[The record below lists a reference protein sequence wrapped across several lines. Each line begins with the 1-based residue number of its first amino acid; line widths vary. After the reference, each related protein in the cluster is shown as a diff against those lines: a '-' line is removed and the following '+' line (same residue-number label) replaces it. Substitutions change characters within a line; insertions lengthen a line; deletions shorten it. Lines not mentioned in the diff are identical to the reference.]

1 MVVVEFGRE
10 NRNRNETIIQ
20 GIDMYIELA
29 IFALFV
35 LGYSM
40 VAGRLERAPASGPIV
55 FVAAGFLMGPLALA
69 WFDGDVSRT
78 ELRVIADLTLALI
91 LFIDAANADLATL
104 KRQFRIPSRMLL
116 VGLPGV
122 IFLGTLTAALLF
134 DTLSL
139 FEAAIV
145 GTMLAATDAAL
156 GKAVITNKAV
166 PKQIREGLNFESG
179 LNDGL
184 CVPILFVFIAL
195 ALGSGAEGGGTMLA
209 LTLVIQELGIGLVV
223 GLGLTAVGTWALGW
237 CRDKGW
243 VTEIWKQVT
252 VPALA
257 IACFAVAQ
265 SLHGSGY
272 IAAFTGGLLFG
283 FRAKEAT
290 HRLVLASEGIGET
303 LALMTWFVFGAT
315 VIGQS
320 FQYFTWEM
328 LVYALLSLT
337 VIRMLPIF
345 LSLSGTGE
353 STASKLFL
361 AWFGPRGLASIVFAI
376 IVLNEGVP
384 GGKFI
389 AMVVVL
395 TVFFSMV
402 AHGVSANPL
411 ARLLGQKE
419 GKKADAA

>member
-1 MVVVEFGRE
+1 
-10 NRNRNETIIQ
+10 
-20 GIDMYIELA
+20 MYIELA
-29 IFALFV
+29 VLALFIFC
-35 LGYSM
+35 YSL
-40 VAGRLERAPASGPIV
+40 VAGRLERAATSGPIV
-55 FVAAGFLMGPLALA
+55 FVVAGLLMGPLGLG

-78 ELRVIADLTLALI
+78 GLRVLADLTLALI
-91 LFIDAANADLATL
+91 LFIDAANADLAIL

-116 VGLPGV
+116 FGLPGV
-122 IFLGTLTAALLF
+122 IFLGTIIAALLF

-139 FEAAIV
+139 FEAAIL

-166 PKQIREGLNFESG
+166 PAQIREGLNIESG

-195 ALGSGAEGGGTMLA
+195 ALGSGTEGGSTMLA
-209 LTLVIQELGIGLVV
+209 LKLVIQELGIGLVV
-223 GLGLTAVGTWALGW
+223 GLGLTAIGTWLLRW
-237 CRDKGW
+237 CWNQGW

-252 VPALA
+252 VVALA
-257 IACFAVAQ
+257 IACFSVAQ

-283 FRAKEAT
+283 FKAKEAT
-290 HRLVLASEGIGET
+290 HKLVLAAEGTGET
-303 LALMTWFVFGAT
+303 LALMTWMLFGAT

-320 FQYFTWEM
+320 VQHFTWEM

-361 AWFGPRGLASIVFAI
+361 GWFGPRGLASIVFAI
-376 IVLNEGVP
+376 IVVNKGVP

-395 TVFFSMV
+395 TVFFSLV

-411 ARLLGQKE
+411 AKILGQRE
-419 GKKADAA
+419 GKKADSA

>member
-1 MVVVEFGRE
+1 
-10 NRNRNETIIQ
+10 
-20 GIDMYIELA
+20 MYIELA
-29 IFALFV
+29 VLALFIFC
-35 LGYSM
+35 YSL
-40 VAGRLERAPASGPIV
+40 VAGRVERAAASGPIV
-55 FVAAGFLMGPLALA
+55 FVIAGLLMGPLGLG
-69 WFDGDVSRT
+69 WFDGDVSNT
-78 ELRVIADLTLALI
+78 ELRVLADLTLALI
-91 LFIDAANADLATL
+91 LFIDAANADLAIL

-116 VGLPGV
+116 FGLPGV
-122 IFLGTLTAALLF
+122 IFLGTIIAALLF

-139 FEAAIV
+139 FEAAIL
-145 GTMLAATDAAL
+145 GTVLAATDAAL
-156 GKAVITNKAV
+156 GKAVVTNKAV
-166 PKQIREGLNFESG
+166 PTQIREGLNIESG

-184 CVPILFVFIAL
+184 CVPILLVFIAL
-195 ALGSGAEGGGTMLA
+195 TLGSGTEGGSTMLA
-209 LTLVIQELGIGLVV
+209 LKLVTKEIGIGLIV
-223 GLGLTAVGTWALGW
+223 GLGLTAVGTWALRW

-252 VPALA
+252 VVALA
-257 IACFAVAQ
+257 IACFSVAQ

-283 FRAKEAT
+283 FTAKDAT
-290 HRLVLASEGIGET
+290 HRLVLAAEGTGET
-303 LALMTWFVFGAT
+303 LALMTWLVFGTA

-320 FQYFTWEM
+320 IEYFTWEM

-337 VIRMLPIF
+337 VIRILPIF

-361 AWFGPRGLASIVFAI
+361 GWFGPRGLASIVFAI
-376 IVLNEGVP
+376 IVINKGVP

-395 TVFFSMV
+395 TVFLSLV

-411 ARLLGQKE
+411 AKLLGQKE
-419 GKKADAA
+419 GKKEDLA

>member
-1 MVVVEFGRE
+1 
-10 NRNRNETIIQ
+10 
-20 GIDMYIELA
+20 MYIELA
-29 IFALFV
+29 ILALFIFC
-35 LGYSM
+35 YSL
-40 VAGRLERAPASGPIV
+40 VAGRVERAAASGPIV
-55 FVAAGFLMGPLALA
+55 FVVAGLLMGPLGLV
-69 WFDGDVSRT
+69 WFDGSVSNT
-78 ELRVIADLTLALI
+78 ELRVLADLTLALI
-91 LFIDAANADLATL
+91 LFIDAANADLAIL

-116 VGLPGV
+116 FGLPGV
-122 IFLGTLTAALLF
+122 IFLGTLIAALLF

-139 FEAAIV
+139 FEAAIL

-156 GKAVITNKAV
+156 GKAVVTNKAV
-166 PKQIREGLNFESG
+166 PTQIREGLNIESG

-184 CVPILFVFIAL
+184 CVPILFVFITL
-195 ALGSGAEGGGTMLA
+195 ALGSGTEGGGTLLA
-209 LTLVIQELGIGLVV
+209 LKLVAEELGIGLVV
-223 GLGLTAVGTWALGW
+223 GLGLTAIGTWAFRW

-252 VPALA
+252 VVALA
-257 IACFAVAQ
+257 IACFSVAQ

-283 FRAKEAT
+283 FKAKEST
-290 HRLVLASEGIGET
+290 HRLVLAAEGTGET
-303 LALMTWFVFGAT
+303 LALLTWFVFGAA

-320 FQYFTWEM
+320 IEYFTWEM

-337 VIRMLPIF
+337 VIRMLPVF

-361 AWFGPRGLASIVFAI
+361 GWFGPRGLASIVFAI
-376 IVLNEGVP
+376 IVINKDVP

-395 TVFFSMV
+395 TVFLSLV

-411 ARLLGQKE
+411 AKLLGQKE
-419 GKKADAA
+419 GKKADLA